1 MTGRTRTPIVA
12 LTANAISHQVA
23 EYLAAGMDAH
33 VAKPVEAAKL
43 FEAVQAML
51 EATDAQAARR
61 GAAS

>member
-1 MTGRTRTPIVA
+1 VTGRTRTPIVA